1 MNSPG
6 RGPARLRL
14 KARLLLA
21 ASIILSA
28 AGFAA
33 FYFLFR
39 RGFNV
44 YWLILSSVILPLYQA
59 PAVLVFSLYRRT
71 RQELAKTRADEG

>member
-1 MNSPG
+1 MSPPG
-6 RGPARLRL
+6 RVPARLRL
-14 KARLLLA
+14 KVRLLLA

-33 FYFLFR
+33 FYLLVR

-44 YWLILSSVILPLYQA
+44 DWLILSSVILPLYQA
-59 PAVLVFSLYRRT
+59 PAVFFFRLYRTARK
-71 RQELAKTRADEG
+71 ELTVTSAEEG